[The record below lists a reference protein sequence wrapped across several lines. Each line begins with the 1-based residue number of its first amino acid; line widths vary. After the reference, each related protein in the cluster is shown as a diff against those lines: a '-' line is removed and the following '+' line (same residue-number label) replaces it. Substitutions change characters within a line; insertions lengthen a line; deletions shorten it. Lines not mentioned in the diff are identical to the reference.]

1 MADYGLTPK
10 GPNIKRL
17 DVILEEMHADLS
29 ERLGVNTKQ
38 NPQSFINHLLTN
50 IADKCAELWEFGE
63 DVYHSFYPST
73 AEGTSLDNAAQF
85 GGITRETSAKSYY
98 PIHCTGIDG
107 TSLASGTMIASKT
120 NPKTFLSLTEEKQI
134 TRSSFNKASVKIV
147 AVGKGDRYTVS
158 INANAYSFTS
168 TNTDA
173 IQILNGLATAI
184 TEQGYTVTVDEENE
198 LLLIEAN
205 EITETN
211 TLILSENLTTDTVT
225 SIITFGT
232 VETGD
237 VLIPEQ
243 AITEIVKADAGL
255 LGVVNLCGYVA
266 GNDEESDAG
275 FRKSYADKIFNRSSM
290 MLESIRSAILTN
302 VQGAVSVAPYENDT
316 NETDE
321 YGRPPHTIEIVVE
334 GGDPMEIAKEILNN
348 KAAGIGT
355 FGDTTVNLVGL
366 YGEDIPVRFSRPTT
380 KYIWFRLG
388 ITLRNNAELPVNY
401 SDLLKE
407 VVISNIEQL
416 DAGEDVI
423 PQEFMSELY
432 AACPGIVYIDIG
444 LYSSDNENSS
454 PGNYSERSVELY
466 EKQRAYTSTGMIE
479 VEIDG

>member
-1 MADYGLTPK
+1 MAEYGLTSK

-17 DVILEEMHADLS
+17 DVILDEMHTDLS
-29 ERLGVNTKQ
+29 EKLGVNTRQ

-98 PIHCTGIDG
+98 PIHCKGIDG
-107 TSLASGTMIASKT
+107 TRLASGTMIASKT
-120 NPKTFLSLTEEKQI
+120 NPKTYLSLTEEKLL
-134 TRSSFNKASVKIV
+134 TRSSFNKASIKIV
-147 AVGKGDRYTVS
+147 SAETGVRYTVS

-168 TNTDA
+168 SSDDA
-173 IQILNGLATAI
+173 VQILKGLAEVI
-184 TEQGYTVTVDEENE
+184 SEQGYTITVDEENE
-198 LLLIEAN
+198 ILLLEAD
-205 EITETN
+205 EITATN
-211 TLILSENLTTDTVT
+211 TLILSENLTTETVT

-232 VETGD
+232 VETGNI
-237 VLIPEQ
+237 LIPEN

-255 LGVVNLCGYVA
+255 LEVVNLCGYVA
-266 GNDEESDAG
+266 GNDEESDTE

-290 MLESIRSAILTN
+290 MLESIRSAILNN

-334 GGDPMEIAKEILNN
+334 GGDPIEIAQEILNY

-355 FGDTTVNLVGL
+355 YGDTSITLVGL

-388 ITLRNNAELPVNY
+388 ITLRKNEELPANY
-401 SDLLKE
+401 ADLLKE
-407 VVISNIEQL
+407 VVIRNIDQL

-432 AACPGIVYIDIG
+432 ESCSGIGYIDIG
-444 LYSSDNENSS
+444 LYASDNANAS
-454 PGNYSERSVELY
+454 PNGYPVRSVEIY
-466 EKQRAYTSTGMIE
+466 EKQRAFTSADMIE